1 MTDYHADRLHPQAD
15 AWTRGISLEPRTP
28 DVVARMARLLQEAEA
43 LTDEFGIDRALAEAR
58 RRSANA
64 CLLAQPGTEVIA

>member
-1 MTDYHADRLHPQAD
+1 MSLDHMDPTAPT
-15 AWTRGISLEPRTP
+15 WTRGISLEPCTA

-43 LTDEFGIDRALAEAR
+43 LTDEFGIDRAVAEAR
-58 RRSANA
+58 RRSADA